1 MSTKSFTTINLPTP
15 LVEELK
21 IWRMAFCSAY
31 GRSVTYGEMIR
42 GMLNSLEDSDPSVF
56 EEMGRILTK
65 HPGLWEK
72 MPEQIGTK

>member
-1 MSTKSFTTINLPTP
+1 MSTKSFTTLNLPTP

-21 IWRMAFCSAY
+21 IWRMAFNSAY

-42 GMLNSLEDSDPSVF
+42 GMLDSLEDSDPGVF

-65 HPGLWEK
+65 HPGLLEK
-72 MPEQIGTK
+72 RPVDLK